1 MAGRCS
7 CFLPLAR
14 LLLLLVVLGAALHG
28 EVAVARPLR
37 GIVAE
42 PPASPGAVAPGP
54 GDAAQAGAGGG
65 GGRPDRS
72 EAGGEV
78 ILAGFAA
85 AVIIVVFCYIRVTRE
100 SSSGSNDSVGEGEK
114 KESLGAF

>member
-7 CFLPLAR
+7 FLPLAR
-14 LLLLLVVLGAALHG
+14 LLLLLVVLGATLHG

-37 GIVAE
+37 GIAE
-42 PPASPGAVAPGP
+42 PPASPAAVAPGP
-54 GDAAQAGAGGG
+54 GGAVQAGPGDAGGK
-65 GGRPDRS
+65 PDRS

-85 AVIIVVFCYIRVTRE
+85 AVIIIVFCYIRVTRE
-100 SSSGSNDSVGEGEK
+100 SSSSVGAGEK